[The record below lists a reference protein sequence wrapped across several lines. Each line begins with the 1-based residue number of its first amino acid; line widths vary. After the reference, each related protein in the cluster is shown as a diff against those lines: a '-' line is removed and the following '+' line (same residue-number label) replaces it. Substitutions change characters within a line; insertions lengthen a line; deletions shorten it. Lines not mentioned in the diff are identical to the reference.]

1 MKRKHTAVA
10 GRQPGLN
17 LEHRAQPASLF
28 MVLWGVA
35 VLCLA
40 VVTYFFGLDS
50 LQIPKNG
57 DEFPY
62 AHIARLTAESG
73 HWLPLQSTLD
83 HMRNTKPP
91 LLFWQGILQGGL

>member
-62 AHIARLTAESG
+62 AHIAIFG
-73 HWLPLQSTLD
+73 NLQTVQHEEVSND
-83 HMRNTKPP
+83 R
-91 LLFWQGILQGGL
+91 QA